1 MQTYEERQFC
11 PVISGRII
19 PNRGGTTR
27 LFCYKEKCA
36 WWCESSERCAIK
48 EIALKKTN

>member
-1 MQTYEERQFC
+1 MQTYEEHQFC
-11 PVISGRII
+11 PIISGRII

-27 LFCYKEKCA
+27 LF
-36 WWCESSERCAIK
+36 WCESSERCAIK